1 MAVDVAWSGV
11 ATVRFGIAGL
21 AGDAGWTFDPAYPL
35 ACAAGTPG
43 NIVALFDA
51 SGALAEM
58 CYIAT
63 APASTARFAVQG
75 PLYLLIG
82 RVDRCGLPYNPAP
95 TESNPGANWQYSDSF
110 WIAVDPKTGVIKTA
124 EVVPNSVTARGS
136 QGFIRAGLATGK
148 L

>member
-1 MAVDVAWSGV
+1 MVWSGIG
-11 ATVRFGIAGL
+11 TQRFGAAAIG
-21 AGDAGWTFDPAYPL
+21 GDAGWTFDPDYFNASI
-35 ACAAGTPG
+35 PG
-43 NIVALFDA
+43 NPGTVVPLFDA

-63 APASTARFAVQG
+63 APASTARFPVLG

-82 RVDRCGLPYNPAP
+82 RVDRCGLGYNAAP
-95 TESNPGANWQYSDSF
+95 TDSNPGANWQYSDSF
-110 WIAVDPKTGVIKTA
+110 WIAIDPKTGVIKTA
-124 EVVPNSVTARGS
+124 EVVPNSVTARDS